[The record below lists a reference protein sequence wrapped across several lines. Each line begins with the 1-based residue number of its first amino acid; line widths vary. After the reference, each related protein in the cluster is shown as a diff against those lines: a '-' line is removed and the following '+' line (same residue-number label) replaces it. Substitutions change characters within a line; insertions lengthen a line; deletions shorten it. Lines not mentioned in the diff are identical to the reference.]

1 MLSNSLNRTEMK
13 NFDPFELIQ
22 TLVIGGG
29 IVLLVSAPI
38 VGASR
43 VIVTQQVLNQECG
56 TNYSFLQIA
65 LAGDNLSRICQSK
78 NKTITIIN
86 IERTKRKGN

>member
-1 MLSNSLNRTEMK
+1 MK
-13 NFDPFELIQ
+13 NFDLFELIP
-22 TLVIGGG
+22 TFVIGVS

-56 TNYSFLQIA
+56 TNYSFLQVA
-65 LAGDNLSRICQSK
+65 LAGNNLSRICQIK
-78 NKTITIIN
+78 NQTI
-86 IERTKRKGN
+86 K